1 MRARSKLFFILCLIL
16 VGAIWIKTQPTV
28 NPQTVQSRA
37 DIKPV
42 LAVTNS
48 SLDRQP
54 ANSAATGSP
63 ATVNNLNTESLSN
76 MVKMVSQFTQAP
88 NHLEELWS
96 YLKNSGQDPMLTRDK
111 NPYTGDMM
119 IVRTNNPFP
128 GTRYFHAQYFQ
139 NASGEPFV
147 QHMSFEYKPGPTALA
162 DAVTAIKNTF
172 ANLNDPTVQ
181 SADYVQWKLDDDYI
195 LWIKKLGPEDLK
207 DDPFN
212 AYGPEDVGTVRVAVE
227 LEIHGNEND

>member
-1 MRARSKLFFILCLIL
+1 MLIGATWISSRSK
-16 VGAIWIKTQPTV
+16 VK
-28 NPQTVQSRA
+28 PQAVQSNRD

-42 LAVTNS
+42 LAVTKS
-48 SLDRQP
+48 SLDRQLASSPVKGSRP
-54 ANSAATGSP
+54 AFNNSDVTG
-63 ATVNNLNTESLSN
+63 LSN
-76 MVKMVSQFTQAP
+76 MVQMVSQFTQAP
-88 NHLEELWS
+88 NRLEELLR
-96 YLKNSGQDPMLTRDK
+96 YLKNSGQDPMLTRDN

-147 QHMSFEYKPGPTALA
+147 QHMSFEYKPGSTALA

-172 ANLNDPTVQ
+172 PNLSDPTVQ

-212 AYGPEDVGTVRVAVE
+212 AYAPQDVGTVRVAVE
-227 LEIHGNEND
+227 LEIHGSENE

>member
-1 MRARSKLFFILCLIL
+1 MRLLSKLFFILCSILI
-16 VGAIWIKTQPTV
+16 GAIWLSARSNV
-28 NPQTVQSRA
+28 RPQAVQSNR
-37 DIKPV
+37 DVKPV
-42 LAVTNS
+42 LAVTKS
-48 SLDRQP
+48 SIDRQP
-54 ANSAATGSP
+54 ANSPKGSQP
-63 ATVNNLNTESLSN
+63 SVNNLNSDGLSS
-76 MVKMVSQFTQAP
+76 MVQVVSQFTQAP
-88 NHLEELWS
+88 NHLEELLS

-119 IVRTNNPFP
+119 IVRTNNPIP

-139 NASGEPFV
+139 DASGEPFV

-162 DAVTAIKNTF
+162 DALTAIKNTF
-172 ANLNDPTVQ
+172 SNLSDPTVQ

-212 AYGPEDVGTVRVAVE
+212 AYGPQDVGTVRVAVE
-227 LEIHGNEND
+227 LEIHGGEND